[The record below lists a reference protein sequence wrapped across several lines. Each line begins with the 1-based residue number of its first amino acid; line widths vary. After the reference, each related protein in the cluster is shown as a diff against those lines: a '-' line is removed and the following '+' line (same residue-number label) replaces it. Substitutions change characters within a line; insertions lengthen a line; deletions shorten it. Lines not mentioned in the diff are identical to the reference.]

1 MEVLRSW
8 AAYSTHE
15 WVPFKSAARRVR
27 YGYAAFSRLNVYTA
41 IPSIQ
46 IHKSKTECLAIYTS
60 SRLFN
65 RVYITTSTV
74 PAFGRLYV

>member
-46 IHKSKTECLAIYTS
+46 IHKSKTG
-60 SRLFN
+60 
-65 RVYITTSTV
+65 V
-74 PAFGRLYV
+74 